1 MKKENITTIIALGI
15 VVIILVS
22 GIILVKNASG
32 VNPPFTVIESNSM
45 QHSEEKSQIGI
56 IDTGDMIMVRSFE
69 KSNVVSYVEGYQTGH
84 QEFGD
89 YGSVLIYKRPVGNPV
104 IHRAIL
110 WMEYD
115 GLKWSA
121 PSLEHFNDSNGNPLW
136 ECDSNDYMNITG
148 TLKLTLN
155 NGYRNIIAEINVT
168 GSETNYLQLH
178 SGYVTMGDNN
188 GVVDQSASNISLN
201 NLVNPER
208 IKSVAWKEIPWLG
221 SLKLLANGHTSYLNN
236 YATNSVPC
244 LAALFVTIILS
255 VVSVGYLF
263 DEFVSK
269 KKKTPTP

>member
-1 MKKENITTIIALGI
+1 MKKENLTTIIALGI

-22 GIILVKNASG
+22 GIILVKKASG

-45 QHSEEKSQIGI
+45 QHSEDKSQIGI

-69 KSNVVSYVEGYQTGH
+69 KSNVVSYVEGHQTGH

-115 GLKWSA
+115 SGTWKA
-121 PSLEHFNDSNGNPLW
+121 PSLENFKDSNENPLW
-136 ECDSNDYMNITG
+136 TCASDDFNNLTG
-148 TLKLTLN
+148 TLILTLN
-155 NGYRNIIAEINVT
+155 NGYRNIAVSINVDD
-168 GSETNYLQLH
+168 LLPH
-178 SGYVTMGDNN
+178 SGYITMGDNN
-188 GVVDQSASNISLN
+188 ATVDQSASNISLN

-244 LAALFVTIILS
+244 LVALFITIILS